1 MLDEWPMSGA
11 ETAPPP
17 QSEAEALCA
26 QLSARDDLR
35 RAPDVIDAA
44 LELLQ
49 KWLQRRRAGAAAIGF
64 VTRADAGADGQRA
77 R

>member
-11 ETAPPP
+11 ETAAPP

-49 KWLQRRRAGAAAIGF
+49 KWLQRRRG
-64 VTRADAGADGQRA
+64 RY
-77 R
+77 